1 MVTPNTIDNNLGSG
15 GTNTQNL
22 ADWAAPYIKDYLGKA
37 KALAKTEYEV
47 YEGPLTAGES
57 DLQTNAFKG
66 IRSLTVPKAMGDA
79 ATTAGNVATNLSNM
93 SYSPTTSTN
102 QYNAPTAYAPN
113 AFTNQYNAPTAY
125 QPTTAINQYNA
136 PDAYKSVGSEF
147 GADQANQYM
156 NPYLQMSLQ
165 PQLEEARR
173 QAQITQMQNNKMFA
187 NAGAFGGG
195 AQAIANAETQ
205 RNLGTKLAEITGQGY
220 NTAFTNAQTQ
230 FNADQLRK
238 IQESQYGS
246 TQGMTAAQM
255 LAQYGLSAEEA
266 NEKSRQ
272 FAANQ
277 AMTTAANRAQY
288 GLSAEQEAEK
298 SRQFAAN
305 QGMTA
310 AANRAQYGL
319 SAEQEAEK
327 SKQFGANYGID
338 AQKAALA
345 AAEAQ
350 SRLGSTQNATN
361 IANLNAQLLA
371 GTTQRGIESEGT
383 AADLAEFEKQR
394 QFDYQQLEFMRNAMT
409 GLPTSSV
416 SNKPAQMSDI
426 GNLLATIGGGT
437 KVAEALGYKDVN
449 ELLRK
454 LGIIVGEG
462 SGGSGDGGGE

>member
-1 MVTPNTIDNNLGSG
+1 MPSISSPNTLDNNISAG
-15 GTNTQNL
+15 GTNTQGL
-22 ADWAAPYIKDYLGKA
+22 ADWSAPYITDYLAKA
-37 KALAKTEYEV
+37 KALAGTDYQAYK
-47 YEGPLTAGES
+47 GPLTAGTS
-57 DLQTNAFKG
+57 NLQNKAFQG
-66 IRSLTVPKAMGDA
+66 IGSLTVPSAIGNA
-79 ATTAGNVATNLSNM
+79 ATTAGNVATNLAGM
-93 SYSPTTSTN
+93 S
-102 QYNAPTAYAPN
+102 YAPN

-125 QPTTAINQYNA
+125 QPTTSTNQYTS

-238 IQESQYGS
+238 IQEAQYGS

-255 LAQYGLSAEEA
+255 QAQYGLSAEEA

-277 AMTTAANRAQY
+277 
-288 GLSAEQEAEK
+288 
-298 SRQFAAN
+298 
-305 QGMTA
+305 GMTA
-310 AANRAQYGL
+310 AQNRAQYGL

-345 AAEAQ
+345 AAQAQ
-350 SRLGSTQNATN
+350 SNIGVTQNTTDL
-361 IANLNAQLLA
+361 ANLKAQLEA
-371 GTTQRGIESEGT
+371 GTTQRNIEAEGT

-394 QFDYQQLEFMRNAMT
+394 QFPYQQLQFQRDVIT
-409 GLPTSSV
+409 GLPTSAV
-416 SNKPAQMSDI
+416 SNTPAQMSDI
-426 GNLLATIGGGT
+426 GNLLSTLGGGT
-437 KVAEALGYKDVN
+437 KVAEALGYKNVG
-449 ELLRK
+449 ELLK
-454 LGIIVGEG
+454 TLGLDIGP
-462 SGGSGDGGGE
+462 